1 MSDVLARGYANGDYR
16 SAIRAWLAGMEK
28 EIANHQPLPS
38 LWMAFLYSAL
48 NDRNNAFRWLEKAYE
63 NHSWGMIYLKDDAI
77 WDPIRS
83 DPRFADF
90 VKRVGLP
97 Q

>member
-1 MSDVLARGYANGDYR
+1 MLWRGGMLGDYR

-38 LWMAFLYSAL
+38 LAMAFMYSAL
-48 NDRNNAFRWLEKAYE
+48 NDRKNAFRWLEKAYE
-63 NHSWGMIYLKDDAI
+63 NHSWCMMYLKDDAI